1 MSEVHTISAN
11 KRDRAGKGA
20 ARATRRE
27 GHVPGVIYGNKQSPL
42 LIALDPR
49 EIDREI
55 HKKGF
60 YTTLFDLKVG
70 GDAHRVLAR
79 DIQFDPVTDRVLHAD
94 FMRVTDTTRVRVHI
108 PVAFTNEGLSPGIK
122 RGGVL
127 NVMRHDIECY
137 CSAGNIPQSIT
148 VDVAEL
154 DIGDSVH
161 ISMVKLPQG
170 LRPVITDRDFT
181 IASVAPPTV
190 VVETVVA
197 APTEVTAEGAA
208 AAVPGAPGAAPGAP
222 GAAPGAAAPAA
233 GAAPAKG
240 AAPGAAAAP
249 AKGAAPA
256 APAKGGDKK
265 K

>member
-1 MSEVHTISAN
+1 MSEVHTSTAN

-27 GHVPGVIYGNKQSPL
+27 GHVPGVIYGNKQSPV

-79 DIQFDPVTDRVLHAD
+79 DIQFDPVTDRVVHAD
-94 FMRVTDTTRVRVHI
+94 FMRVTNTTRVRVHV

-127 NVMRHDIECY
+127 NVVRHRIAMYVPAE
-137 CSAGNIPQSIT
+137 AIPEFVE
-148 VDVAEL
+148 VDLTGL

-161 ISMVKLPQG
+161 ISAIPLPEG
-170 LRPVITDRDFT
+170 VTPTIRDRDFT
-181 IASVAPPTV
+181 VATIAGAASVLPE
-190 VVETVVA
+190 VE
-197 APTEVTAEGAA
+197 EGAA
-208 AAVPGAPGAAPGAP
+208 AAEGEAAEGEV
-222 GAAPGAAAPAA
+222 AAAGEA
-233 GAAPAKG
+233 GAEGEAKPKAEAKG
-240 AAPGAAAAP
+240 EATEAG
-249 AKGAAPA
+249 KG
-256 APAKGGDKK
+256 KG
-265 K
+265 

>member
-1 MSEVHTISAN
+1 MTEVHTISAN

-70 GDAHRVLAR
+70 SDAHRVLAR

-94 FMRVTDTTRVRVHI
+94 FMRVTDATRVRVHV

-127 NVMRHDIECY
+127 NVVRHDIEMY
-137 CSAGNIPQSIT
+137 CSAGNIPQAIT

-170 LRPVITDRDFT
+170 TRPVITDRDFT

-197 APTEVTAEGAA
+197 APTEVTAEAA
-208 AAVPGAPGAAPGAP
+208 AAAAAAGVPGAP

-240 AAPGAAAAP
+240 APGAAPAP

-256 APAKGGDKK
+256 APAKGEKKGDKK
-265 K
+265 

>member
-1 MSEVHTISAN
+1 MTEVHTISAN

-70 GDAHRVLAR
+70 SDAHRVLAR

-94 FMRVTDTTRVRVHI
+94 FMRVTDATRVRVHV

-127 NVMRHDIECY
+127 NVVRHDIEMY
-137 CSAGNIPQSIT
+137 CSAGNIPQAIT

-170 LRPVITDRDFT
+170 TRPVITDRDFT
-181 IASVAPPTV
+181 VASVCAGRRAWRCGTCCRRRTGQRCRPRRRSCPRQGCRTGCPGQRR
-190 VVETVVA
+190 EEGRQEVVA
-197 APTEVTAEGAA
+197 GQMRY
-208 AAVPGAPGAAPGAP
+208 AAPRWPGQSGARP
-222 GAAPGAAAPAA
+222 CGSPA
-233 GAAPAKG
+233 
-240 AAPGAAAAP
+240 
-249 AKGAAPA
+249 
-256 APAKGGDKK
+256 
-265 K
+265 

>member
-1 MSEVHTISAN
+1 MTEVHTISAN

-42 LIALDPR
+42 LIAMDPR

-60 YTTLFDLKVG
+60 YTTLFDLKIDG
-70 GDAHRVLAR
+70 AAHRVLAR

-94 FMRVTDTTRVRVHI
+94 FMRVTDSTRVRVHV

-127 NVMRHDIECY
+127 NVVRHDIEMY

-161 ISMVKLPQG
+161 ISMVKLPEG
-170 LRPVITDRDFT
+170 VRPVITDRDFT

-208 AAVPGAPGAAPGAP
+208 AVPGAPGAAPAAP

-233 GAAPAKG
+233 
-240 AAPGAAAAP
+240 PGAAAP

-256 APAKGGDKK
+256 APAKGEKKGDKK
-265 K
+265 

>member
-1 MSEVHTISAN
+1 
-11 KRDRAGKGA
+11 
-20 ARATRRE
+20 
-27 GHVPGVIYGNKQSPL
+27 
-42 LIALDPR
+42 
-49 EIDREI
+49 
-55 HKKGF
+55 
-60 YTTLFDLKVG
+60 
-70 GDAHRVLAR
+70 VLAR

-94 FMRVTDTTRVRVHI
+94 FMRVTDTTRVRVNV

-127 NVMRHDIECY
+127 NVVRHDIEMY

-170 LRPVITDRDFT
+170 VRPVITDRDFT

-197 APTEVTAEGAA
+197 APTESTLEGAA
-208 AAVPGAPGAAPGAP
+208 AAAPGAPGAAPAAP

-233 GAAPAKG
+233 
-240 AAPGAAAAP
+240 PGAAAP

-256 APAKGGDKK
+256 APAKGDKKGDKK
-265 K
+265 

>member
-1 MSEVHTISAN
+1 MSEVLTITAN

-20 ARATRRE
+20 ARATRRD
-27 GHVPGVIYGNKQSPL
+27 GHVPGVVYGNKQSPV

-60 YTTLFDLKVG
+60 FTTLFDLKVG
-70 GDAHRVLAR
+70 SDAHRVLAR

-108 PVAFTNEGLSPGIK
+108 PVAFTNEGISPGIK

-127 NVMRHDIECY
+127 NVVRHDIECY
-137 CSAGNIPQSIT
+137 CSAGNIPQSII

-161 ISMVKLPQG
+161 ISMVKLPEG
-170 LRPVITDRDFT
+170 VRPVITDRDFT
-181 IASVAPPTV
+181 VASVAPPTV

-197 APTEVTAEGAA
+197 APTEVTAEAA
-208 AAVPGAPGAAPGAP
+208 AAAAAAAGGAPAAP
-222 GAAPGAAAPAA
+222 GAAPGAAAAAPAA
-233 GAAPAKG
+233 AAKGAPPAAPAKG
-240 AAPGAAAAP
+240 AE
-249 AKGAAPA
+249 K
-256 APAKGGDKK
+256 KGDKK
-265 K
+265 